1 MIMQTTRRDLLK
13 GLTLGAGATILTPIL
28 NQIAAHASGEARTPR
43 RVVIVTQTNGFN
55 PRHLVPSGVEW
66 RNPNGRSATTQFADV
81 SLADKNLHAALQPLT
96 PFKNRLALVQG
107 LSSRIAIAG
116 HSTNH
121 GCLGAYPSNRG
132 PMGQTID
139 HALAQALPSVF
150 NHVAL
155 GMTSKGGSLNYRLS
169 ASGRGQATPVI
180 CTPELGFRTL
190 FGSVMAGEAQGEFDQ
205 RSNLLDFMADD
216 VRRSRNALAGQERQ
230 HLDNYLGAFESLHQR
245 QNQIA
250 GMRDQLRRHA
260 PNLGNRLTTEVTS
273 LILEAQF
280 ETGAAALI
288 AGLTN
293 VLHLSSGGGEQNFGS
308 FPEFGIPGLHAIGH
322 GGGFGTKT
330 SEDCFTEL
338 RQFHCR
344 LIAGLATRLQNMRE
358 GNGTMLDNTAIVYL
372 SDSADGHHPTCYQWP
387 VVVLGNLGG
396 RLRTGGR
403 FLDFPA
409 YGNRRHRT
417 LGNFY
422 TALLHAA
429 GRPRD
434 RFGVADPAL
443 RDLDQAGPLQE
454 LLA

>member
-1 MIMQTTRRDLLK
+1 MTMPATRRDLLK
-13 GLTLGAGATILTPIL
+13 GITLGAGATILSPIL
-28 NQIAAHASGEARTPR
+28 NQIAARASGEARTPR

-66 RNPNGRSATTQFADV
+66 RNPNGRSVTTRLADV

-96 PFKNRLALVQG
+96 PFKNRLTLLQG
-107 LSSRIAIAG
+107 LSSRIAYAG
-116 HSTNH
+116 HSTNY

-132 PMGQTID
+132 AMGQTIE
-139 HALAQALPSVF
+139 HALAHALPSVF

-155 GMTSKGGSLNYRLS
+155 GMTSRGGTLNYRLS
-169 ASGRGQATPVI
+169 ASGRGQATPII

-190 FGSVMAGEAQGEFDQ
+190 FGSVAAGQAQREFDH

-216 VRRSRNALAGQERQ
+216 VRRSRNALAGEERQ
-230 HLDNYLGAFESLHQR
+230 HLDNYLAAFESLHRR
-245 QNQIA
+245 QNEIA
-250 GMRDQLRRHA
+250 GMRDALRRHA
-260 PNLGNRLTTEVTS
+260 PNLGDRLTTDVTS
-273 LILEAQF
+273 RILEAQF
-280 ETGAAALI
+280 ETGTAALI
-288 AGLTN
+288 SGLTN
-293 VLHLSSGGGEQNFGS
+293 VLLLSSGGGEQNFGS

-330 SEDCFTEL
+330 SEDCFVEL

-358 GNGTMLDNTAIVYL
+358 GNGTMLDNTVIVYL
-372 SDSADGHHPTCYQWP
+372 SDSADAHHPSCYQWP
-387 VVVLGNLGG
+387 VVLLGNLGG

-409 YGNRRHRT
+409 YGQTGHRT
-417 LGNFY
+417 LTNLY
-422 TALLHAA
+422 CTLLHAA

-434 RFGVADPAL
+434 RFGVADPGL
-443 RDLDQAGPLQE
+443 RDLDQPGPIQE
-454 LLA
+454 LAA